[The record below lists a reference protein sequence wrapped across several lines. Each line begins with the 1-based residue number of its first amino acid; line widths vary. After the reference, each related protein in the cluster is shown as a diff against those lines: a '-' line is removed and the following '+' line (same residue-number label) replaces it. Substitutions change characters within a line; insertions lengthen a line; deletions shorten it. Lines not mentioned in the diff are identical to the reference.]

1 MTDPIT
7 MQKQLAAKLN
17 ATLETSD
24 AQNLAEDAPLDNV
37 ELVKPTHS
45 GQVHSGLASSSTAP
59 SGNISAKEIIA
70 FDELQSRLQ
79 EDMPQKEK
87 SAPEKTHQPILI
99 AVFMFAL
106 AAIVAGGEYLL

>member
-17 ATLETSD
+17 AKLETSD

-37 ELVKPTHS
+37 ELVKP
-45 GQVHSGLASSSTAP
+45 APSSSEST
-59 SGNISAKEIIA
+59 GKISTKEVIA
-70 FDELQSRLQ
+70 FDELQKKLQ
-79 EDMPQKEK
+79 ED
-87 SAPEKTHQPILI
+87 APEKEEPASDKTHQPILI
-99 AVFMFAL
+99 GVFMFAL

>member
-37 ELVKPTHS
+37 ELVKPAHS
-45 GQVHSGLASSSTAP
+45 GVAPSRTAP

-79 EDMPQKEK
+79 EDTPQKEK

>member
-17 ATLETSD
+17 AKLETSD

-37 ELVKPTHS
+37 ELVKP
-45 GQVHSGLASSSTAP
+45 AP
-59 SGNISAKEIIA
+59 SNLPSSGKISTKDVIA
-70 FDELQSRLQ
+70 FDELQSRLL
-79 EDMPQKEK
+79 EDAPSKEK
-87 SAPEKTHQPILI
+87 PSPEKTHQPILI

>member
-7 MQKQLAAKLN
+7 MQKQLAVKLN

-45 GQVHSGLASSSTAP
+45 GLASSS
-59 SGNISAKEIIA
+59 NISTKEIIA

-79 EDMPQKEK
+79 EDASQKEE

>member
-7 MQKQLAAKLN
+7 LQKQLAAKLN

-37 ELVKPTHS
+37 ELVEPE
-45 GQVHSGLASSSTAP
+45 LAS
-59 SGNISAKEIIA
+59 NVSAKEVIA
-70 FDELQSRLQ
+70 FDELQKKLQ
-79 EDMPQKEK
+79 EDAPSKEEP
-87 SAPEKTHQPILI
+87 APEKTHQPILI
-99 AVFMFAL
+99 AVFMFTL

>member
-17 ATLETSD
+17 AKLETSD

-37 ELVKPTHS
+37 ELVEPE
-45 GQVHSGLASSSTAP
+45 LAS
-59 SGNISAKEIIA
+59 NVSAKDVIA
-70 FDELQSRLQ
+70 FDELQKKLQ
-79 EDMPQKEK
+79 EDVPSKDERA
-87 SAPEKTHQPILI
+87 SEKTHQPILI
-99 AVFMFAL
+99 AVFMFTL